1 MAMTADSLEK
11 KIEAL
16 KKSVDT
22 LVLIEVAKSGATRDQ
37 ARRAL
42 GSLDNNEY
50 SQISALF
57 NSHKGKRIK

>member
-1 MAMTADSLEK
+1 MTTDHLEK

-16 KKSVDT
+16 KKSVDM

-42 GSLDNNEY
+42 GSLDNNAY

-57 NSHKGKRIK
+57 NVPKRKKVT

>member
-1 MAMTADSLEK
+1 MAADSLEK

-16 KKSVDT
+16 KDSVDP
-22 LVLIEVAKSGATRDQ
+22 LVLIEVAKSGATRAQ

-42 GSLDNNEY
+42 GSLDNNAY

-57 NSHKGKRIK
+57 NGHKGKQ

>member
-1 MAMTADSLEK
+1 MATDSLEK

-16 KKSVDT
+16 KESLDT

-42 GSLDNNEY
+42 GSLDNNAY

-57 NSHKGKRIK
+57 NSAKGKK